1 MSNEKWEGGQ
11 EVQSSWFK
19 FVTVGDKIKGT
30 LINKQLQKGQNN
42 FPDQWV
48 YELLLEDG
56 AVMNVPISV
65 NKAGTIARL
74 RNVKLGQIIGFEYEK
89 DIPSKGKGFAPAKAI
104 KVWTWGMDPNYD
116 INMGGVSHEVGA
128 DEVDFN

>member
-1 MSNEKWEGGQ
+1 MEKNSWADAQ
-11 EVQSSWFK
+11 EVSSNWFK
-19 FVTVGDKIKGT
+19 FDQVGSKIKGT

-48 YELLLEDG
+48 YELLMEDG
-56 AVMNVPISV
+56 SVMNVPISV
-65 NKAGTIARL
+65 NKVGTISRL

-104 KVWTWGMDPNYD
+104 KIYTWGMDPNWNEE
-116 INMGGVSHEVGA
+116 IQAVGKDVT
-128 DEVDFN
+128 DEVDFS